1 MRRAIGFL
9 LRNWPLKLA
18 AILLATLL
26 YSGFVLSQST
36 STWTG
41 SVPITVRGEGEDV
54 RLLTN
59 VGDVDRIRYVGPPTA
74 RVDSST
80 FEASIDVSG
89 VEPTGEPRSV
99 RVEVRSNDPQITVL
113 SVEPARINVAL
124 ARVTSKQVRV
134 VVRPGVVPPGLQIGD
149 LVADPAMVAVR
160 GAEPDLDK
168 VVEVQARVQVEP
180 SGLDVDRDTELIP
193 VDSLGEEVLSV
204 NVSPATARVTID
216 VFSDSD
222 TKTLPVVPTIV
233 GTPASGF
240 EVASIVVAPSV
251 LSVSGAA
258 AMLSSLVAVDTEPVS
273 ITGISQ
279 NLRAEVG
286 LQLPDGASPITIRQ
300 VTVTVTLRRV
310 TETRTYSAGI
320 VFQDAR
326 SDRVYALSTDHV
338 LVTVG
343 GAPADL
349 DRIVGQELV
358 VTADVGDLEPGQHVV
373 TVEPVL
379 PAGVALVS
387 LNPSSVTVTISVPPT
402 PTPSAATSL
411 SP

>member
-1 MRRAIGFL
+1 VRRAIGFL

>member
-1 MRRAIGFL
+1 MRRALGFL

-18 AILLATLL
+18 AVLLATLL

-36 STWTG
+36 STFRG
-41 SVPITVRGEGEDV
+41 SVPITVRGESEDV

-59 VGDVDRIRYVGPPTA
+59 VGDVDLIRYVGPPTA

-80 FEASIDVSG
+80 FEASIDVAS
-89 VEPTGEPRSV
+89 VEPTGDVKSV
-99 RVEVRSNDPQITVL
+99 PVQVRSIDQRITVL

-124 ARVTSKQVRV
+124 ARITSKQVRV

-149 LVADPAMVAVR
+149 LVADPTMVTVR
-160 GAEPDLDK
+160 GAEPDLDQ

-216 VFSDSD
+216 VFSNSGS
-222 TKTLPVVPTIV
+222 KSLPVVPTIV

-240 EVASIVVAPSV
+240 EIASIVVAPTV
-251 LSVSGAA
+251 LSVSGTAA
-258 AMLSSLVAVDTEPVS
+258 VLASLAAVDTEAVPV
-273 ITGISQ
+273 TGISQ

-286 LQLPDGASPITIRQ
+286 LQLPDGVSPITIRQ
-300 VTVTVTLRRV
+300 VTVTVTIRRV
-310 TETRTYSAGI
+310 TETRTFGAGI
-320 VFQDAR
+320 VLEGAR
-326 SDRVYALSTDHV
+326 PDRVYALSTDRV
-338 LVTVG
+338 LVTLG
-343 GAPADL
+343 GSPTDL
-349 DRIVGQELV
+349 DRIVGQTLF
-358 VTADVGDLEPGQHVV
+358 VTADVGSLEPGQHVI
-373 TVEPVL
+373 TVQPTVPPGVNVVSVNP
-379 PAGVALVS
+379 PAI
-387 LNPSSVTVTISVPPT
+387 TVTIAVPAT
-402 PTPSAATSL
+402 PPPSAASL

>member
-286 LQLPDGASPITIRQ
+286 LQLPDGVSPITIRQ